1 MNREMK
7 AALNDALSEIL
18 LMSPEEFLAEAK
30 KAQDGDVYS
39 FFMDS
44 HKFADFD
51 IKELEPLQIMF
62 SEIISQKT
70 IKCLSET
77 ALHESQ
83 HSTLGLEFAGYA
95 LAA

>member
-1 MNREMK
+1 
-7 AALNDALSEIL
+7 
-18 LMSPEEFLAEAK
+18 MSPEEFLAEAK
-30 KAQDGDVYS
+30 KSQDGSVYD

-51 IKELEPLQIMF
+51 IKELEPLQILF
-62 SEIISQKT
+62 SEVISQKT

-77 ALHESQ
+77 ALHDSQ
-83 HSTLGLEFAGYA
+83 HPKLSLEFAGYA